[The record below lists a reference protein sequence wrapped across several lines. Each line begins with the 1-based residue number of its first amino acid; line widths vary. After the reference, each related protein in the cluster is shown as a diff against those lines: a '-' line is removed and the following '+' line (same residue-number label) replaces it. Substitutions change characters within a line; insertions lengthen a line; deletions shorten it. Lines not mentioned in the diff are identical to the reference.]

1 MGNTPTPDITKPVP
15 ADLSQVRW
23 WRSSG
28 IRLTLASLAILLA
41 FALALGFNSSR
52 LIRAAL
58 DRDLRQ
64 QTAQMSRL
72 INLTIAP
79 YAGEGR
85 LELLQDYLRELLAES
100 DSESGLSYLV
110 VIGPKGEAIVTA
122 GRVPSGALPAT
133 TDDIAHAVQQGVMH
147 VRQPILLAANEV
159 GTLQYGLGVGGFKQ
173 LVNGLLRD
181 GLLIL
186 TFSFILAAAF
196 FGLTGFRLSRRLGR
210 LVRAA
215 QAIAGGDYSR
225 HVNEHG
231 RDEYAQLAAS
241 FNTMAGAIDERIDA
255 LERSQREV
263 RELNETLEQR
273 VARRTLEL
281 AERNTELSETIE
293 TLNHTRQRLVRTEKL
308 AGLGKVVVG
317 VAHELNTPIGN
328 AKVLASALEDRT
340 GQMRT
345 ALEGGIRRSELAEYL
360 EATEESAR
368 QLVGNL
374 ERAAALVVR
383 FRDTAADRRE
393 GERRRFDVVELLQDC
408 AVLARIRAERQDV
421 QTEVKA
427 AGPIEVDSYPAL
439 WERMLLNCL
448 ANCYQHAFASRDGGK
463 IVITADADASRM
475 TIRIRDDGVGISAE
489 NLERIFDPFFTT
501 ALGQGGSGL
510 GLHAV
515 YNIVTGVLDGDVAV
529 ISEPGHGTTLTI
541 ELPRTTPE

>member
-1 MGNTPTPDITKPVP
+1 MGTTPTPDIAKPAP
-15 ADLSQVRW
+15 SDLSKVRW

-28 IRLTLASLAILLA
+28 IRLTLASLAILLV

-100 DSESGLSYLV
+100 DSESGLTYLV
-110 VIGPKGEAIVTA
+110 VIGPKGETIVSA
-122 GRVPSGALPAT
+122 GHVPRAPLPAAT
-133 TDDIAHAVQQGVMH
+133 ADIERAVQEGVMH

-186 TFSFILAAAF
+186 TLSFVLAAAF
-196 FGLTGFRLSRRLGR
+196 FGLTGFRLSRRLSR

-225 HVNEHG
+225 HVNERG

-273 VARRTLEL
+273 VASRTQEL
-281 AERNTELSETIE
+281 AERNAELSETIE

-340 GQMRT
+340 GQMRH
-345 ALEGGIRRSELAEYL
+345 ALDSGIRRSELSDYL

-393 GERRRFDVVELLQDC
+393 GERRRFDVAELLHDC

-421 QTEVKA
+421 QTEVRV

-448 ANCYQHAFASRDGGK
+448 ANCYQHAFAAREGGN
-463 IVITADADASRM
+463 IVITADADAVRM
-475 TIRIRDDGVGISAE
+475 TIRIRDDGVGISGE

-529 ISEPGHGTTLTI
+529 TSEPGHGTTLTI

>member
-159 GTLQYGLGVGGFKQ
+159 GTLQYGLSVGGFKQ

-448 ANCYQHAFASRDGGK
+448 ANCYQHAFASRDGGN

-475 TIRIRDDGVGISAE
+475 TIRIRDDGVGISGD